1 RAKVTRHPLMGG
13 GLWRWRLDLGALG
26 HDEGAARME
35 AAARWGIAGRRDFPR
50 ENHLLSHNVR
60 VSREGSRE
68 ERLGVGV
75 RWILEQLFCL
85 GTLDDLAQVHDRHL
99 AERV

>member
-1 RAKVTRHPLMGG
+1 MTRDHVIGDDLF
-13 GLWRWRLDLGALG
+13 LLRLDLCALG
-26 HDEGAARME
+26 HDERAARMK
-35 AAARWGIAGRRDFPR
+35 AAARRGIDGRRDFPR

-60 VSREGSRE
+60 VSREGSLE